1 MHANQKIQ
9 FEDLPPDFQ
18 DLAAEICFEATV
30 KLIESRG
37 GEGLYIPKP
46 EKVLRAAR
54 DRAIR
59 REFDGTNHRELAR
72 KYGLTV
78 TWIRAIVNPV

>member
-1 MHANQKIQ
+1 MLGKHRILM
-9 FEDLPPDFQ
+9 EDLPPDFQ
-18 DLAAEICFEATV
+18 DLAEAIGFEATI

-78 TWIRAIVNPV
+78 TWIRTIVNPV